1 MIVRNGDCFD
11 FNGPL
16 TIATVSEWLRESE
29 SLYAEDGVWE
39 LNLAGVEEVDSAA
52 VSLLL
57 EWARHAVQCG
67 HQLKLRNLP
76 DNLQCLLKVYD
87 VQALLPSA

>member
-1 MIVRNGDCFD
+1 MIVRNGSCFE
-11 FNGPL
+11 FTGPL

-29 SLYAEDGVWE
+29 PLYAEEGAWE
-39 LNLAGVEEVDSAA
+39 LNLAGVEDVDSAA

-57 EWARHAVQCG
+57 EWARHAAQCG

-87 VQALLPSA
+87 VQALLPSV

>member
-1 MIVRNGDCFD
+1 MIERNGSRFD
-11 FNGPL
+11 FSGPL
-16 TIATVSEWLRESE
+16 TISTVCEWLRESE
-29 SLYAEDGVWE
+29 ALFAEDGVWE

-57 EWARHAVQCG
+57 EWSRQAAQRG
-67 HQLKLRNLP
+67 RQLQLRNLP

-87 VQALLPSA
+87 VQELLPAA